1 MENEEKKEV
10 KNHQSSSSM
19 HPKKVSSPLC
29 CKRKGEQIPVGGKD
43 MTRRIQPLNLL
54 PLSWGKTICVGRG
67 SAPKIIEVMLQRPYG
82 VRGLVSFRFSRRL
95 RGSSKMSCV
104 WLSTRVCILPLA
116 RVCNHVTWLLAIV
129 ASWTCLVGLMH
140 QQSFQIEDSDHRVDV
155 PKHVQLQEPDWSE
168 APWVISNLPPAPNLV
183 KGSKSSLLRIS
194 HQQLLSQCLVEE
206 LDVELR
212 I

>member
-29 CKRKGEQIPVGGKD
+29 CKRKGEQIPLGGKD

-104 WLSTRVCILPLA
+104 
-116 RVCNHVTWLLAIV
+116 
-129 ASWTCLVGLMH
+129 
-140 QQSFQIEDSDHRVDV
+140 
-155 PKHVQLQEPDWSE
+155 
-168 APWVISNLPPAPNLV
+168 
-183 KGSKSSLLRIS
+183 
-194 HQQLLSQCLVEE
+194 
-206 LDVELR
+206 
-212 I
+212 

>member
-29 CKRKGEQIPVGGKD
+29 CKRKGEQIPLGGKD

-54 PLSWGKTICVGRG
+54 PLSWGKTLCVGRG

-82 VRGLVSFRFSRRL
+82 VRVRGLGSFRFSRRL

-104 WLSTRVCILPLA
+104 
-116 RVCNHVTWLLAIV
+116 
-129 ASWTCLVGLMH
+129 
-140 QQSFQIEDSDHRVDV
+140 
-155 PKHVQLQEPDWSE
+155 
-168 APWVISNLPPAPNLV
+168 
-183 KGSKSSLLRIS
+183 
-194 HQQLLSQCLVEE
+194 
-206 LDVELR
+206 
-212 I
+212 